1 VKEPSGKFVLRLPKE
16 LHRSLK
22 NDAFESGQSLNE
34 VCLKKL
40 LAEEVRDSSDQANPV
55 SMIPP
60 KLREQIGELWGA
72 KLVGLILFGSGARGE
87 LTADSDIDLLIVLE
101 SGFPISRSLYRDWD
115 RFWETTD
122 IDDGGRQISPHYV
135 SLPKGI
141 ADAGGLWYEVAI
153 EGIIIWESKLR
164 ISRFLRL
171 IRRAI
176 ASGHIERIARQGYSY
191 WIKNAEEPLEE

>member
-55 SMIPP
+55 
-60 KLREQIGELWGA
+60 
-72 KLVGLILFGSGARGE
+72 LFGSGARGE